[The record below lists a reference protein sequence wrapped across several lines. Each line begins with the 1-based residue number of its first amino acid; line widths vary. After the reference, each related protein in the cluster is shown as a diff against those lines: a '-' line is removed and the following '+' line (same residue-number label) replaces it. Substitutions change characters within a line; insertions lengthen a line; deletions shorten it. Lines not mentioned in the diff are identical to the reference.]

1 MSVGAPH
8 REPAFNAP
16 WPAVVLAAAILAAY
30 SVQSLSGESD
40 QIITAFAFSSAG
52 LAAGQGWGL
61 VTALF
66 VHAGWT
72 HALLNAVAALA
83 FGSPVARRFGLRG
96 GGPVIFFVFYLLC
109 GAIGSLGFAL
119 VRPGS
124 DAVLIGASGAVAGL
138 MGASSRMLGQAGRL
152 APYADPFVL
161 GGAVGWVIINL
172 VFAVFGSGGF
182 AGPGPIA
189 WQAHL
194 FGYAAGLALIGPL
207 DGLIRGPSKEG

>member
-1 MSVGAPH
+1 MSVGVPNH
-8 REPAFNAP
+8 EPAFNAP
-16 WPAVVLAAAILAAY
+16 WPAVVLAVAILAAY
-30 SVQSLSGESD
+30 GVQSLSGASD
-40 QIITAFAFSSAG
+40 EIITALAFSSAG
-52 LAAGQGWGL
+52 LAAGRGWSL

-72 HALLNAVAALA
+72 HASLNAVAALA
-83 FGSPVARRFGLRG
+83 FGSPVARRLGLRAA
-96 GGPVIFFVFYLLC
+96 GPVIFLAFYLLC

-138 MGASSRMLGQAGRL
+138 MGASSRMMGGAGRL
-152 APYADPFVL
+152 APYASPFVL
-161 GGAVGWVIINL
+161 GSAIGWLIINL
-172 VFAVFGSGGF
+172 IFAVFGSGGL
-182 AGPGPIA
+182 AGPAPIA

-207 DGLIRGPSKEG
+207 DGILSRRS